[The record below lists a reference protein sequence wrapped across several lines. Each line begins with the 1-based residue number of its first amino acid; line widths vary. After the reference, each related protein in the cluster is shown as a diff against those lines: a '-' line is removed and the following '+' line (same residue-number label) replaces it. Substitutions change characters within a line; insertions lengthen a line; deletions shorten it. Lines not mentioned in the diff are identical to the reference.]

1 MELTQFS
8 MYVTENGRYNLMVEA
23 PCKLNKDVQ
32 EDVEFLISLVN
43 RISPQEIS
51 SMSVGGLLSSV
62 ISWNVSSDSKTTS
75 GYTTVEIRLP

>member
-51 SMSVGGLLSSV
+51 SMSVSDLLSSV
-62 ISWNVSSDSKTTS
+62 ISWNVNSDSRTTS

>member
-75 GYTTVEIRLP
+75 GYTTVAIRLP

>member
-51 SMSVGGLLSSV
+51 GMSVSDLLSSV
-62 ISWNVSSDSKTTS
+62 ISWNVNSDSRTTS